1 MMPRRQP
8 PCNAV
13 ATHLRALPEAEA
25 EAEAEA
31 GNESGDD
38 AGSWE
43 AMSEFE
49 GCLLTGTMA
58 APGGAER
65 GESGCLLP
73 VLSLCLSALL
83 CLALS
88 GSVWLSVFY
97 MPLSSPSIRFCLCV
111 TT

>member
-1 MMPRRQP
+1 
-8 PCNAV
+8 
-13 ATHLRALPEAEA
+13 
-25 EAEAEA
+25 
-31 GNESGDD
+31 
-38 AGSWE
+38 
-43 AMSEFE
+43 MSEFE

-58 APGGAER
+58 AAGGAER

-88 GSVWLSVFY
+88 VFY